1 MRKDMR
7 LKATY
12 FFFFFEAI
20 TLGILKGRKFYS
32 FFNNLT
38 ALQL

>member
-1 MRKDMR
+1 MR

-12 FFFFFEAI
+12 FFFFEAI